1 MKDFLDNFMTTHEL
15 ARFVVTLLVFAVG
28 LLVARTL
35 GMMAHRLA
43 ERHGTA
49 QHAMVARRT
58 VFFLVLGITLATVL
72 KQLGLDISV
81 LIGAAGVLTV
91 ALGFAAQTSASN
103 LISGIF
109 LIFERPFVVGDT
121 IASGGTQGE
130 VVSVDLLAVK
140 LRTLDNLLVRI
151 PNEALIKSEV
161 VNYTRYPIRRVDVDL
176 TVAFRQDLGRVRAL
190 LEAIADDEPLCF
202 DEPRPQFVVRRFS
215 DVGIELRFSVW
226 TQRDNALEVGTI
238 VQQRM
243 QEAFE
248 REGVELPAVATVAG
262 RQSGSAMKR

>member
-15 ARFVVTLLVFAVG
+15 ARFVMTLLVLALG
-28 LLVARTL
+28 LLIARTL

-81 LIGAAGVLTV
+81 LLGAAGVLTV

-121 IASGGTQGE
+121 IAIGGTQGE
-130 VVSVDLLAVK
+130 VVSVDLLSVK
-140 LRTLDNLLVRI
+140 LRTVDNLLVRV
-151 PNEALIKSEV
+151 PNETLLKVEV
-161 VNYTRYPIRRVDVDL
+161 TNYTRYAIRRADIDF
-176 TVAFRQDLGRVRAL
+176 TVAFRQDLGRLRDL
-190 LEAIADDEPLCF
+190 LEAIADEEPQAF

-215 DVGIELRFSVW
+215 DVGIEVRFSVW
-226 TQRDNALEVGTI
+226 TRRESYIEVSTL

-243 QEAFE
+243 QEVFA
-248 REGVELPAVATVAG
+248 REGVELPAVAAVAS